1 MYLVI
6 YYLLAGT
13 VVGFSLEC
21 VVRKLG
27 NQNINGY
34 ERFNLIVFWPIMF
47 VIFIVMFIVGIFKGK
62 DE

>member
-13 VVGFSLEC
+13 VVGFSLAC

-62 DE
+62 AE